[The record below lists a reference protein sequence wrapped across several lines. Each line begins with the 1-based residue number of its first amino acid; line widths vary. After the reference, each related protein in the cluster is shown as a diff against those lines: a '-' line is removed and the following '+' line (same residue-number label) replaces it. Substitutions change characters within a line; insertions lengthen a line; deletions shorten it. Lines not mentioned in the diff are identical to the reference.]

1 MILVMMTMVAMI
13 TMMTMVA
20 MMAMMTMVAISVENI
35 YLREA
40 LAGMAAI
47 ATLGRFAEI
56 RMRRRSRLEELHPP
70 SLVPPPPSVES
81 SIPACQLDSYSASGV
96 SSLTVLRCLAKA
108 SV

>member
-1 MILVMMTMVAMI
+1 MMTLVA
-13 TMMTMVA
+13 
-20 MMAMMTMVAISVENI
+20 MVAISVENI

-47 ATLGRFAEI
+47 VTLGRVAEI
-56 RMRRRSRLEELHPP
+56 KMRGRSRLEELHPP

-81 SIPACQLDSYSASGV
+81 SILACQLDSYSASGV

>member
-1 MILVMMTMVAMI
+1 MMTLVA
-13 TMMTMVA
+13 
-20 MMAMMTMVAISVENI
+20 MVAISVENI

-47 ATLGRFAEI
+47 VTLGRFAEI
-56 RMRRRSRLEELHPP
+56 RMRGRSRLEELHPP